1 MRRCSRSQTAIKTN
15 AVTLMAML
23 GVIGLTGCASLP
35 RNPSDPAKF
44 RTIEH
49 ALRTDLTKVVHD
61 LQRERDEANAG
72 AMGSGESPCYN
83 LKNNVNFVV
92 LTTIRNFVLGTVT
105 ADRNSMQN
113 NINHIRSDR
122 SGFEKDMFDFVN
134 DGVPRPAGA
143 DRAIEEITK
152 QINNAKTK
160 ANDMIS
166 AVNGLVGQAY
176 HIANGL
182 ASGRCIGDGPGNQMP
197 RVAPLV

>member
-1 MRRCSRSQTAIKTN
+1 MRRCSRFQTAITRN
-15 AVTLMAML
+15 ASTLIVVVGL
-23 GVIGLTGCASLP
+23 IGAAGCASP
-35 RNPSDPAKF
+35 ARNLSDPAKF

-61 LQRERDEANAG
+61 LQRERVEADAG
-72 AMGSGESPCYN
+72 ARGSGESPCYN

-92 LTTIRNFVLGTVT
+92 LTTIRSFVLGTVT

-143 DRAIEEITK
+143 DRTVKEITK
-152 QINNAKTK
+152 KIDDAETR
-160 ANDMIS
+160 ANHTIS
-166 AVNGLVGQAY
+166 EVNGLVRQAY

-197 RVAPLV
+197 RVAPVV